1 MFEKML
7 DLKNPYFVE
16 TIIMFLINLL
26 FLFFLVRVI
35 FYRYTK
41 RESTLFALFL
51 IGTIVFFIGSILNAI
66 NLDWAMAVGLVAVFT
81 IMRLRTT
88 QISIKDMAYVFAVI
102 GISVINA
109 LRLVAFPLTGRII
122 INMIIVLTA
131 FILEEFILRKKIEFH
146 KIVYENLDLLKPGR
160 NKELLDDLSEI
171 TGRTVIRVKV
181 DTVDYRK
188 KSAELIIYY
197 FDRSPE
203 I

>member
-1 MFEKML
+1 MFEKMF
-7 DLKNPYFVE
+7 DLANPYFVE
-16 TIIMFLINLL
+16 TIIMFLINIFFL
-26 FLFFLVRVI
+26 FLLVRLI
-35 FYRYTK
+35 YYRYTK

-51 IGTIVFFIGSILNAI
+51 IGIIVFFIGSILNAI

-122 INMIIVLTA
+122 INIIIIFTA
-131 FILEEFILRKKIEFH
+131 FILEEFILRKKVGSY
-146 KIVYENLDLLKPGR
+146 KIVYENLDLLKPERR
-160 NKELLDDLSEI
+160 NELLNDLSNF
-171 TGRTVIRVKV
+171 TGRTILRIKI
-181 DTVDYRK
+181 DTVDYKK
-188 KSAELIIYY
+188 KSAELVIFYH
-197 FDRSPE
+197 DRTPE

>member
-1 MFEKML
+1 MF
-7 DLKNPYFVE
+7 DLANPYFVE
-16 TIIMFLINLL
+16 TIIMFLINIFFL
-26 FLFFLVRVI
+26 FLLVRLI
-35 FYRYTK
+35 YYRYTK

-51 IGTIVFFIGSILNAI
+51 IGIIVFFIGSILNAI

-122 INMIIVLTA
+122 INIIIIFTA
-131 FILEEFILRKKIEFH
+131 FILEEFILRKKVGSY
-146 KIVYENLDLLKPGR
+146 KIVYENLDLLKPERR
-160 NKELLDDLSEI
+160 NELLNDLSNF
-171 TGRTVIRVKV
+171 TGRTILRIKI
-181 DTVDYRK
+181 DTVDYKK
-188 KSAELIIYY
+188 KSAELVIFYH
-197 FDRSPE
+197 DRTPE

>member
-1 MFEKML
+1 MFEKMF
-7 DLKNPYFVE
+7 DLRNPYFVE
-16 TIIMFLINLL
+16 TIIMFLINLF
-26 FLFFLVRVI
+26 FLFFLIRVI
-35 FYRYTK
+35 YYCYTK

-51 IGTIVFFIGSILNAI
+51 IGIIVFFIGSILNAI
-66 NLDWAMAVGLVAVFT
+66 NLDWAIAVGLVAVFT

-122 INMIIVLTA
+122 INIIIVLTA
-131 FILEEFILRKKIEFH
+131 FILEEFILRRKVEYH
-146 KIVYENLDLLKPGR
+146 KIVYENIDLLKPER
-160 NKELLDDLSEI
+160 KKELLDDLSEI
-171 TGRTVIRVKV
+171 TGQSIIRIKV

-197 FDRSPE
+197 LDRSPE